1 MNEPPLFVSKDLK
14 FQALEAWAF
23 GSELQELK
31 TNFCSLKTFAKN
43 ASFRDLLLQAMSPEN
58 PAFGRCPHSASFWH
72 QHLCVVLEVSPRWLS
87 RSPLLIL
94 SFPFYYFLP
103 FCIIKIYIFF
113 CFLTL
118 LYFIFLL
125 SLLLLISWI
134 KTITPVRILCFLF
147 LQFVFFPTNSLLH
160 VFFFAGSFF
169 QFSVVYFFCQV
180 FTNFW

>member
-31 TNFCSLKTFAKN
+31 TNFCNLKTFAKN

-58 PAFGRCPHSASFWH
+58 PAFVRCPHSASFWH

-113 CFLTL
+113 SFLTL

-160 VFFFAGSFF
+160 VFFFFFAGSFF
-169 QFSVVYFFCQV
+169 QFSVVYFFLPSIY
-180 FTNFW
+180 